1 MNKFLVKFFYY
12 ADMLFMTFFI
22 VAAFGIKVK
31 WLSVASTVALL
42 LFGCRL
48 CRRNTRFV
56 ETQRTSC
63 ELPVHLRLGRS
74 HWSCGGCM
82 GICRRLV
89 ELIFKAYE

>member
-42 LFGCRL
+42 LFGCAGVIHAVMT
-48 CRRNTRFV
+48 RN
-56 ETQRTSC
+56 
-63 ELPVHLRLGRS
+63 GRPENYIY
-74 HWSCGGCM
+74 
-82 GICRRLV
+82 ICAFNALV
-89 ELIFKAYE
+89 GYVARI

>member
-42 LFGCRL
+42 LFGCAGVIHAL
-48 CRRNTRFV
+48 LKRN
-56 ETQRTSC
+56 
-63 ELPVHLRLGRS
+63 GRPANYLY
-74 HWSCGGCM
+74 
-82 GICRRLV
+82 ICALDALIGLV
-89 ELIFKAYE
+89 AVVWGFAGDWWN